1 MKSPPG
7 GAGGPPS
14 PTQGSRAWG
23 SNGARVPGRGGH
35 LSESH
40 RAEAGGEKETSRSRM
55 AEPGGKQSQNWRK
68 QLAGFSSGGGWS
80 GSEARITWGRGAE
93 CKGLDLNTGVHFVDK
108 ERGDKGPKTGRVKIQ
123 DLEKYA
129 SKDGLCVGPRT
140 DSAVC
145 HPGKMEKDKIPSQ
158 ALKAVSNLK
167 TSESQGLQTPGT

>member
-1 MKSPPG
+1 MAHPPL
-7 GAGGPPS
+7 P
-14 PTQGSRAWG
+14 QGSRAWG
-23 SNGARVPGRGGH
+23 SNGARGPGRGGH

-40 RAEAGGEKETSRSRM
+40 RAEAGGEKEASRSRM

-68 QLAGFSSGGGWS
+68 QLAGFCSGGEWS

-129 SKDGLCVGPRT
+129 SKDGLCMAPHT

-145 HPGKMEKDKIPSQ
+145 HPGKMKKDKIYSQ
-158 ALKAVSNLK
+158 ALKAISNLK
-167 TSESQGLQTPGT
+167 SSESQGLQTLGT